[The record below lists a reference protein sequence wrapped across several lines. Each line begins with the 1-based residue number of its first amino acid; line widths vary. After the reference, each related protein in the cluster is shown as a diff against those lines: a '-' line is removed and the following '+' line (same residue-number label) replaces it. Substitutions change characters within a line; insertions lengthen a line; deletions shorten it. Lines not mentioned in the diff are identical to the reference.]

1 MNLTYFVMIEM
12 LEATHDKRGQI
23 VGRLSSHIN
32 MEDYLSSDN
41 MDTNR
46 LFFNENA
53 AKGISDYLRN
63 HGDDEKLV
71 AKIVGIPEKFSIFDF
86 EDEPIEDFNDVI
98 DIFPGVDER
107 YNSLTGEFVR
117 QASSEET
124 IEFDKSPIV
133 FERLETIVE
142 DLDVPAVPDKETSG
156 EVAESDEAL
165 IRELMPTHETLQDIV
180 NARLGI
186 TDDNEFSEVIISQ
199 SEASLAIM
207 QTLMSED
214 LSEVEDVDVDL
225 INRRIFAKI
234 QNSEAAK
241 DYILASRIYSD
252 FIDETRSKETEI
264 RGQYQRDLDAYIAEV
279 IEKVEREYR
288 ATVPDLTEQNV
299 QAYYESIAPLFTDR
313 SNERERTQEQ
323 LQSQIINEFVS
334 ADRSPVLK
342 SLRKF
347 LVLKEQ
353 IRQSAISAILRVK
366 AKEEQRAA
374 QTQPVAP
381 AVTENF
387 NSYYPDFTENVEDTH
402 IQDEPVEE
410 IQEHFIPQTEPTPIE
425 DVDHNETFDNE
436 EIEEIEEIEDH
447 FEETPEEYDEDF
459 DLGSDEDFDDEI
471 EDIEDKD
478 AEETENIVKA
488 YEDEED
494 MSLDQHVDVS
504 QVDISAISL
513 DDDELDADSEE
524 PEFDEEDEEDIE
536 NAEELEEDKKS
547 KKRGKDKD
555 KKKMGIFAKIG
566 LSILGIVVA
575 GAVTFGTIYFVKG
588 GKHQD
593 DPKNKTSNV
602 QSRTVGDTVFNVGDT
617 VKIVGQDGQSLDV
630 KIKEFKED
638 GSAVASDANGDL
650 WLITAEQMKQ
660 YADKHP
666 DLFKKKDN
674 KDSNKDGSF
683 PDKQDKKDNKDN
695 KDAKNENKSAANN
708 SSDKKDDKKSTDKK
722 DDKKSGN

>member
-63 HGDDEKLV
+63 HGDSEKLV

-117 QASSEET
+117 QTSSEET
-124 IEFDKSPIV
+124 IEFDKSPTV

-142 DLDVPAVPDKETSG
+142 DLDVPTAQARETSD

-165 IRELMPTHETLQDIV
+165 IRELMPTHETLQEIV

-241 DYILASRIYSD
+241 DYILASRVYSD
-252 FIDETRSKETEI
+252 FIEETRSKETEI

-374 QTQPVAP
+374 PAQPVAP

-387 NSYYPDFTENVEDTH
+387 NNYYPDFTENVEDVQV
-402 IQDEPVEE
+402 QDEPVEE

-425 DVDHNETFDNE
+425 DVEHNETFDNE
-436 EIEEIEEIEDH
+436 EIEEHI
-447 FEETPEEYDEDF
+447 EETPEEYDEDF
-459 DLGSDEDFDDEI
+459 DLGPDEDFDDEI
-471 EDIEDKD
+471 EDVEDN
-478 AEETENIVKA
+478 AEEMENIVKA
-488 YEDEED
+488 YEDEDEED

-513 DDDELDADSEE
+513 DDDEFDVDSEE
-524 PEFDEEDEEDIE
+524 PEFDEEDEEEIE
-536 NAEELEEDKKS
+536 DAEDDKKS
-547 KKRGKDKD
+547 KKSKKRNKD

-588 GKHQD
+588 SKHQD
-593 DPKNKTSNV
+593 DPRNKTSNV
-602 QSRTVGDTVFNVGDT
+602 QSKTVGDTVFNVGDT

-674 KDSNKDGSF
+674 KESNKDGNF
-683 PDKQDKKDNKDN
+683 PDKQDNKNTQSSN
-695 KDAKNENKSAANN
+695 KDAKNENKSAANS
-708 SSDKKDDKKSTDKK
+708 SSDKKDDSKSTDKK

>member
-117 QASSEET
+117 QTSSEET
-124 IEFDKSPIV
+124 IEFDKSPTV

-142 DLDVPAVPDKETSG
+142 DLDVPAAQAKETSG

-374 QTQPVAP
+374 QSQPVAP

-402 IQDEPVEE
+402 VQDEPVEE
-410 IQEHFIPQTEPTPIE
+410 IQEHFIPQTEPTPI
-425 DVDHNETFDNE
+425 DAVDHDETFDNE
-436 EIEEIEEIEDH
+436 EIEENI
-447 FEETPEEYDEDF
+447 EETPEEYDEDF
-459 DLGSDEDFDDEI
+459 DLGPDEDFDDEI
-471 EDIEDKD
+471 EDIEDED
-478 AEETENIVKA
+478 AEETENIVKS
-488 YEDEED
+488 YEDEDEED

-513 DDDELDADSEE
+513 DDDEFDADSEE
-524 PEFDEEDEEDIE
+524 PEFDEEDEEIE
-536 NAEELEEDKKS
+536 DAEEDKKS
-547 KKRGKDKD
+547 KKSKKRNKD

-575 GAVTFGTIYFVKG
+575 GAVTFGTIYLVKG

-593 DPKNKTSNV
+593 DPRNKTSNV
-602 QSRTVGDTVFNVGDT
+602 QSKTVGDTVFNVGDT

-674 KDSNKDGSF
+674 KESNKDGNF
-683 PDKQDKKDNKDN
+683 PDKQDNKNNKDN
-695 KDAKNENKSAANN
+695 KDAKTENKSAANN
-708 SSDKKDDKKSTDKK
+708 SSDKKDDSKSTDKK

>member
-12 LEATHDKRGQI
+12 LEATHDKRSQI

-117 QASSEET
+117 QTSSEET
-124 IEFDKSPIV
+124 IEFDKSPTV

-142 DLDVPAVPDKETSG
+142 DLDVPAVPDKETSS

-214 LSEVEDVDVDL
+214 LSEVEDVDVDQ

-234 QNSEAAK
+234 QNSDAAK
-241 DYILASRIYSD
+241 DYILASRVYSD
-252 FIDETRSKETEI
+252 FINETRSKETEI

-374 QTQPVAP
+374 QAQPVAP

-387 NSYYPDFTENVEDTH
+387 NSYYPDFTENVEDAH
-402 IQDEPVEE
+402 VQDEPVEE
-410 IQEHFIPQTEPTPIE
+410 IQEHFIPQTEPAPIE
-425 DVDHNETFDNE
+425 DVEHDETFDNE
-436 EIEEIEEIEDH
+436 EIEDH
-447 FEETPEEYDEDF
+447 LEETPEEYDEDF
-459 DLGSDEDFDDEI
+459 DLGPDEDFDDEI
-471 EDIEDKD
+471 EDIEDGDD
-478 AEETENIVKA
+478 AEETENVVKS
-488 YEDEED
+488 YEDDED

-513 DDDELDADSEE
+513 DDDEFDADSEE
-524 PEFDEEDEEDIE
+524 PEFDEEDEEEDIE
-536 NAEELEEDKKS
+536 DAEEDKKS
-547 KKRGKDKD
+547 KKSKKRNKD

-674 KDSNKDGSF
+674 KELNKDGNF
-683 PDKQDKKDNKDN
+683 PDKQDNKNNQSSN
-695 KDAKNENKSAANN
+695 KDAKTENKSAANN
-708 SSDKKDDKKSTDKK
+708 SSDKKDDNKSTDKK

>member
-23 VGRLSSHIN
+23 VGRLSSYIN

-63 HGDDEKLV
+63 HGDGEEIV

-117 QASSEET
+117 QTSSEET
-124 IEFDKSPIV
+124 IEFDKSPTV

-374 QTQPVAP
+374 QSQPTAP
-381 AVTENF
+381 AITENF
-387 NSYYPDFTENVEDTH
+387 NNYYPDFAENVEDVQA
-402 IQDEPVEE
+402 QDEPVEE
-410 IQEHFIPQTEPTPIE
+410 IQDHFVPQTEPTPI
-425 DVDHNETFDNE
+425 DAVDHDETFNNE
-436 EIEEIEEIEDH
+436 EIEEHI
-447 FEETPEEYDEDF
+447 EETPEEYDEDF
-459 DLGSDEDFDDEI
+459 DLGPDEDFDDEI
-471 EDIEDKD
+471 EDIEDED

-488 YEDEED
+488 YEDENEED

-513 DDDELDADSEE
+513 DDDEFDADSEE
-524 PEFDEEDEEDIE
+524 PEFDEEDEEIE
-536 NAEELEEDKKS
+536 DAEEDKKS
-547 KKRGKDKD
+547 KKSKKRNKD

-593 DPKNKTSNV
+593 DPRNKTSNV
-602 QSRTVGDTVFNVGDT
+602 QSKTVGDTVFNVGDT

-674 KDSNKDGSF
+674 KDSNKDGNF
-683 PDKQDKKDNKDN
+683 PDKKDNKDN
-695 KDAKNENKSAANN
+695 KDAKNENKSAANS
-708 SSDKKDDKKSTDKK
+708 SSDKKDDKKATDKK

>member
-23 VGRLSSHIN
+23 VGRLSSYIN

-63 HGDDEKLV
+63 HGDGEELV

-107 YNSLTGEFVR
+107 YNALTGEFVR
-117 QASSEET
+117 QTSSEET
-124 IEFDKSPIV
+124 IEFDKTPTV

-142 DLDVPAVPDKETSG
+142 DLNVPTTSAEETS
-156 EVAESDEAL
+156 SDITANDEDL

-199 SEASLAIM
+199 SESSLAIM

-214 LSEVEDVDVDL
+214 LSEVEDVDVDA

-241 DYILASRIYSD
+241 DYILASRVYSD
-252 FIDETRSKETEI
+252 FIEETRSKETEI
-264 RGQYQRDLDAYIAEV
+264 RGQYQRDLDKYIAEV

-288 ATVPDLTEQNV
+288 ANVPDLTEENV
-299 QAYYESIAPLFTDR
+299 RAYYESIAPLFTDR
-313 SNERERTQEQ
+313 SNERERTQDQ

-374 QTQPVAP
+374 QAQPVAP

-387 NSYYPDFTENVEDTH
+387 NSYYPNFAEKAEDV
-402 IQDEPVEE
+402 QDEPVEE
-410 IQEHFIPQTEPTPIE
+410 IQEQFIVPVEPTPIE
-425 DVDHNETFDNE
+425 DVDHDETFDNE
-436 EIEEIEEIEDH
+436 EVEDH
-447 FEETPEEYDEDF
+447 LEETPEDDEDF
-459 DLGSDEDFDDEI
+459 DLGPDEDFDDETEEI
-471 EDIEDKD
+471 EDETD
-478 AEETENIVKA
+478 EETENIVKPSD
-488 YEDEED
+488 EDEED
-494 MSLDQHVDVS
+494 MTLDQHVDVS

-513 DDDELDADSEE
+513 DDDEFDADSEE
-524 PEFDEEDEEDIE
+524 PEFDEEDEEEIE
-536 NAEELEEDKKS
+536 DAEEDKKS
-547 KKRGKDKD
+547 KKSKKRNKD

-593 DPKNKTSNV
+593 DARNKTSNV
-602 QSRTVGDTVFNVGDT
+602 QSKTVGDTVFNVGDT

-674 KDSNKDGSF
+674 KESNKDGNF
-683 PDKQDKKDNKDN
+683 PDKQDNKNNQSSN
-695 KDAKNENKSAANN
+695 KDAKTENKSAANS
-708 SSDKKDDKKSTDKK
+708 SSDKKDDSKSTDKK

>member
-23 VGRLSSHIN
+23 VGRLSSYIN

-63 HGDDEKLV
+63 HGNGEELV

-117 QASSEET
+117 QTSSEET
-124 IEFDKSPIV
+124 IEFDKTPTV

-142 DLDVPAVPDKETSG
+142 DLDVPAAVAKETSS
-156 EVAESDEAL
+156 EVATNDEDL

-214 LSEVEDVDVDL
+214 LSEVEDVDVDS

-234 QNSEAAK
+234 QNSDAAK

-323 LQSQIINEFVS
+323 LQSQIINEFVA

-353 IRQSAISAILRVK
+353 IRQSAIAAILRVK
-366 AKEEQRAA
+366 AKEEQRSA
-374 QTQPVAP
+374 QYQPVVP
-381 AVTENF
+381 AVTENVA
-387 NSYYPDFTENVEDTH
+387 SYYPDFAKNVENFENTH
-402 IQDEPVEE
+402 IEDEPVEE
-410 IQEHFIPQTEPTPIE
+410 IQDHFILQTEPTSIE
-425 DVDHNETFDNE
+425 DVEHNETFDNE
-436 EIEEIEEIEDH
+436 EIEEH

-459 DLGSDEDFDDEI
+459 DLGPDEDFDDEI
-471 EDIEDKD
+471 EEIEDETD
-478 AEETENIVKA
+478 EETENIVKA

-494 MSLDQHVDVS
+494 LTLDQHVDVS
-504 QVDISAISL
+504 QVDISAIAL
-513 DDDELDADSEE
+513 DDDEIDEDSEE
-524 PEFDEEDEEDIE
+524 PEFDEEDEEDVE
-536 NAEELEEDKKS
+536 DAEEDKKS
-547 KKRGKDKD
+547 KKSKKRNKD
-555 KKKMGIFAKIG
+555 KKKMRIFAKIG

-575 GAVTFGTIYFVKG
+575 GAVTFGTIYYVKG

-593 DPKNKTSNV
+593 DPRNKTSNV
-602 QSRTVGDTVFNVGDT
+602 QSKTVGDTVFNVGDT

-674 KDSNKDGSF
+674 KESNKDGNF

-695 KDAKNENKSAANN
+695 KDAKNENKSAANS
-708 SSDKKDDKKSTDKK
+708 SSDKKDDKKATDKK

>member
-107 YNSLTGEFVR
+107 YDSLTGEFVR
-117 QASSEET
+117 QTSSEET
-124 IEFDKSPIV
+124 IEFDKSPTV

-142 DLDVPAVPDKETSG
+142 DLDVPAVQAKETSG

-366 AKEEQRAA
+366 AKEEQRSV
-374 QTQPVAP
+374 QSQPVAP

-387 NSYYPDFTENVEDTH
+387 GNYYPDFTEQVEDVQV
-402 IQDEPVEE
+402 QDEPAEE
-410 IQEHFIPQTEPTPIE
+410 IQEHFIPQTESAPIE
-425 DVDHNETFDNE
+425 DVERGETFDNE
-436 EIEEIEEIEDH
+436 EIEEHI
-447 FEETPEEYDEDF
+447 EETPEEYDEDF
-459 DLGSDEDFDDEI
+459 DLGPDEDFEDEI
-471 EDIEDKD
+471 EDEIEDFEDD

-488 YEDEED
+488 YEDKED
-494 MSLDQHVDVS
+494 MSLDQHVNVS
-504 QVDISAISL
+504 QVDISAIAL
-513 DDDELDADSEE
+513 DDDEFDADSEE
-524 PEFDEEDEEDIE
+524 PEFDADDEEEIE
-536 NAEELEEDKKS
+536 DAEEDKKS
-547 KKRGKDKD
+547 KKSKKRNKD

-566 LSILGIVVA
+566 LSILGIAVA

-593 DPKNKTSNV
+593 DPRNKTSNV
-602 QSRTVGDTVFNVGDT
+602 QSKTVGDTVFNVGDT

-674 KDSNKDGSF
+674 KDSNKDGNF
-683 PDKQDKKDNKDN
+683 PDKQDNKNNQSSN
-695 KDAKNENKSAANN
+695 KDAKTENKSAANS
-708 SSDKKDDKKSTDKK
+708 SSDKKDDNKSTDKK